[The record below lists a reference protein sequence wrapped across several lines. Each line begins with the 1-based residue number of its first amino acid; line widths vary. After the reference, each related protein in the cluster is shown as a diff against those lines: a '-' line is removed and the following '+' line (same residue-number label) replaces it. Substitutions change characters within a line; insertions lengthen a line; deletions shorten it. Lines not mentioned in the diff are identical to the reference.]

1 MQGNVLAGELFLKM
15 AMAFKREVRMK
26 VVRGNVLGFCF
37 GVSNTVNLALECLR
51 VAERKGLPCYSIG
64 NLIHNKDVVD
74 YFNGKGLCVVKDPKD
89 APAGVALIRAHGI
102 PDAQKRAF
110 RDAGYELLDS
120 TCPTVLKGA
129 NAIRTAAYHG
139 KGIIVLGFAGHAETI
154 GLQGVEVED
163 GILAK
168 THLITS
174 VDDARRFVQSNAL
187 NDDDSVFVVT
197 QTTFPRDEY
206 ENIASILKARFKDIG
221 FGNVPCP
228 ACKRRMDDAVATAQR
243 CGAAVV
249 VGGVDS
255 ANTKNLAKE
264 VQKAGRPVF
273 FVENAAG
280 LDEDMASRI
289 AQYES
294 VALLS
299 GSSTPMWVI
308 EEVEAKLKEI

>member
-1 MQGNVLAGELFLKM
+1 
-15 AMAFKREVRMK
+15 MK
-26 VVRGNVLGFCF
+26 VLRGNVLGFCF
-37 GVSNTVNLALECLR
+37 GVSNTLNMAMECLR

-64 NLIHNKDVVD
+64 DLIHNKDVVN
-74 YFNGKGLCVVKDPKD
+74 YFNEKGLCVIKDPKD

-102 PDAQKRAF
+102 PDAGKRAF
-110 RDAGYELLDS
+110 RAAGYELLDS

-129 NAIRTAAYHG
+129 NAIRTAASQG
-139 KGIIVLGFAGHAETI
+139 KSIIVLGFAGHAETI

-168 THLITS
+168 THLVTS
-174 VDDARRFVQSNAL
+174 VDDARHFVESSTL
-187 NDDDSVFVVT
+187 NDYDPVFVVT
-197 QTTFPRDEY
+197 QTTFPRSEY
-206 ENIASILKARFKDIG
+206 EDIASILKGKFKDIG

-243 CGAAVV
+243 CDAAVV
-249 VGGVDS
+249 VGGADS
-255 ANTKNLAKE
+255 ANTKNLANE
-264 VQKAGRPVF
+264 VRKAGRPVF

-280 LDEDMASRI
+280 LDEDTSSKI
-289 AQYES
+289 AQYGL